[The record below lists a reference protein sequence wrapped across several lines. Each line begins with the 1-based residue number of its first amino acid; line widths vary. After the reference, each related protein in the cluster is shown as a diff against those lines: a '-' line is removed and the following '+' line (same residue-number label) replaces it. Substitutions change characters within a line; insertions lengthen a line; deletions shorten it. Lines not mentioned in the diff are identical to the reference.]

1 MNILEEIIAYK
12 KEFVKNSKASV
23 PFLELVKKLDKNT
36 SAPRFAEK
44 IRQKG
49 VHLIAEIKKASPSRG
64 IIREDFDA
72 VAIARAYF
80 SGRASCL
87 SVLTDEKF
95 FKGSLSDLD
104 AVSSAVGLP
113 VLRKDFIISEYQVYE
128 SKAHQ
133 ADAILLIAAALK
145 AGELKDLLE
154 LARQVGLDALVE
166 VHNAQELEFSLDC
179 GAGIIGINTRNLKD
193 FSVDFNILPEL
204 IAKVPPGKFC
214 VSESGIKS
222 AKDLE
227 FFKGLEVHA
236 VLVGEALMRAKD
248 ISAAT
253 DEFVHVL
260 ERL

>member
-12 KEFVKNSKASV
+12 KEFVKNSKEKV

-36 SAPRFAEK
+36 LAPRFAEE
-44 IRQKG
+44 ISQNG

-64 IIREDFDA
+64 IIREDFDSA
-72 VAIARAYF
+72 AIARAYF

-104 AVSSAVGLP
+104 AVVSVVDLP
-113 VLRKDFIISEYQVYE
+113 ILRKDFIINEYQVYE

-133 ADAILLIAAALK
+133 ADAILLIAAVLK
-145 AGELKDLLE
+145 AGELKDLLD
-154 LARQVGLDALVE
+154 LARQIGLDALVE
-166 VHNAQELEFSLDC
+166 VHSAQELEFSLDC
-179 GAGIIGINTRNLKD
+179 GAAIIGINTRNLKD
-193 FSVDFNILPEL
+193 FSIDMNILPEL
-204 IAKVPPGKFC
+204 IARVPPDKLC
-214 VSESGIKS
+214 VSESGIRS

-227 FFKGLEVHA
+227 FFRGLEVDA
-236 VLVGEALMRAKD
+236 VLVGEALMRAED
-248 ISAAT
+248 IAAAT
-253 DEFVHVL
+253 DEFVHAL